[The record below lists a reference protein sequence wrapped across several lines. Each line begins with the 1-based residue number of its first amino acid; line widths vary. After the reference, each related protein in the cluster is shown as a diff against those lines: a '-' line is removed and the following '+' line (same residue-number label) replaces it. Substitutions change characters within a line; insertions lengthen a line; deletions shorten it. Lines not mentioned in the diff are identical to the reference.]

1 MGFKSL
7 MLLMILFKRSLRK
20 LQLGC
25 SAVLI
30 PDQTRGMY
38 NRRRDGKLT
47 KILGFKAAANRAAD
61 TAVACFF
68 ML

>member
-1 MGFKSL
+1 
-7 MLLMILFKRSLRK
+7 MIMIKRSLHK

-30 PDQTRGMY
+30 PDQTRGIY

-47 KILGFKAAANRAAD
+47 KILGFKAAAKRAVES
-61 TAVACFF
+61 AVACFC
-68 ML
+68 MI

>member
-1 MGFKSL
+1 
-7 MLLMILFKRSLRK
+7 MILIKRSLRK

-30 PDQTRGMY
+30 PDQTLGMY

-47 KILGFKAAANRAAD
+47 KILRFKAAAANRAGD
-61 TAVACFF
+61 TAVACFC